1 MSNAACPN
9 KPVRLMGILQ
19 DLTEALARDT
29 IKAMDEFDDD
39 RMHERVAKVLLDM
52 SPTTQEA
59 YMTAMRALLA
69 ERKGRAFLEQ
79 TIKAKREGK
88 VAPGALRGSDGGH

>member
-1 MSNAACPN
+1 
-9 KPVRLMGILQ
+9 MGILQ
-19 DLTEALARDT
+19 DLTEALAKDT
-29 IKAMDEFDDD
+29 VAAMDEFGDE
-39 RMHERVAKVLLDM
+39 RLHEKVAKVLLDM

-79 TIKAKREGK
+79 TIRAKRSGEAGPK
-88 VAPGALRGSDGGH
+88 APFGSDGGH

>member
-1 MSNAACPN
+1 
-9 KPVRLMGILQ
+9 MGILQ

-29 IKAMDEFDDD
+29 IQAMDEFGDE
-39 RMHERVAKVLLDM
+39 RLHERVAKVLLDM

-69 ERKGRAFLEQ
+69 ERKGRAYLEQ
-79 TIKAKREGK
+79 TIKAKRAGTA
-88 VAPGALRGSDGGH
+88 APKGPHMSDGGH